1 MVLFIQKNVF
11 YDITIDEPFHKQH
24 NDIRTGEM
32 KIRDRAL
39 FQH

>member
-24 NDIRTGEM
+24 NDIFARN
-32 KIRDRAL
+32 
-39 FQH
+39 